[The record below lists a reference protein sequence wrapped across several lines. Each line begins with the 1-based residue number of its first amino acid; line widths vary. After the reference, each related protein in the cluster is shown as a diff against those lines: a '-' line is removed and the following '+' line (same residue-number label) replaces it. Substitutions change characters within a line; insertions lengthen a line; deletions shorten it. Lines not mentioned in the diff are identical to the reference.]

1 MNDHHGESATEGN
14 MTAVE
19 AVSAVLRSRV
29 PAGESPLIARF
40 TELYLAKASPEFFEG
55 RSPEMTAALV
65 LSAFRH
71 LQHSRPDRVDVEVVR
86 PDHDVEPWDA
96 PVTVIRTNVTE
107 RPFVVDSIR
116 EYLTGRA
123 TAIERFLHPVLR
135 VVRSGDGQVVELG
148 PASAGDPRESLVHC
162 EVAEVGDAAAAR
174 EMGDDIREALEDVV
188 LSTDDFGAMVNA
200 LNETVAY
207 LEETAR
213 RLPDRGAEIAE
224 IQDFLRWL
232 RQASF
237 IFLGYEAYDA
247 RDGELVPDPSSGLG
261 VLRRQRERGYAEP
274 AIPAARVPDLH
285 DGDASSP
292 VLVLSKTEAVSVVH
306 RRVPMDYISVKKL
319 DAEGRLAGERRF
331 VGLFTSRAYAEDAER
346 IPLLRQKLRAII
358 EQAGWLP
365 ESHDYKES
373 ISIFNSMPKEELF
386 FAPAVEIGKQIDAIL
401 TRYHTQEVKVT
412 MRRDPLERGVS
423 IMVIMPKDR
432 YSGRARRAL
441 QKELVRRFE
450 GALLNYHLVMGGGDQ
465 ARLHF
470 YITATPDRLGAIAPE
485 QIEQIVRQMIR
496 TWADRLESRLLEDRP
511 ADEARRLTERWG
523 AAFSEEYQ
531 AATPPEEAVAD
542 MEVIT
547 GMEADD
553 APVALRLSNPAG
565 TDSAGERVTRLNVYL
580 RGERLVLSDFM
591 PILENLGLRVIAM
604 SPFDVKDAGEAAATI
619 YVFTVQGPDGQPL
632 DLEARRERLTE
643 AVMAV
648 RAGDACNDA
657 LNSLVLTAGM
667 PWREVDV
674 LRAYAEYAFQL
685 KAVPSRLALTNA
697 LQAYPDSARILIEI
711 FRTRFDPTSGRDL
724 EWRTRRVGELQQ
736 DFVQSLGRVAA
747 LGDDRALRRLALL
760 IDATVRT
767 NYFIHGG
774 ATPSFRSGGVPYIS
788 FKFLGELLQSL
799 VRTRLRA
806 DIWVQSARMA
816 GIHLRTGKVSRGG
829 LRHSDRPDDF
839 RTEILGLVRTQA
851 VKNAV
856 IVPAG
861 SKGGFVIRHHPA
873 DSKDLAAEV
882 EAQYRTFI
890 RGLLDLTDNL
900 VNGDAIRPD
909 GLVAF
914 DEPDPYLVVAADK
927 GTAKFSDVANSVAAE
942 YGFWLDDAFASGGS
956 NGYDHKKVG
965 ITARGAWEC
974 VRRQFREMGRDIQ
987 TEEFTVVGIGD
998 MSGDV
1003 FGNGMLLSRKIRLV
1017 AAFDHRHVFVDP
1029 DPDAETSYVER
1040 ERLFRLGRSSWADY
1054 DAALLSRGGFVVPR
1068 GIKQIDLS
1076 PEARAVLG
1084 VPDDVGDMDGETLIR
1099 TILRAPVDLLWNGGI
1114 GTYVKATLE
1123 SHTDAGDATNDAV
1136 RVDASELRCRVLG
1149 EGGNLGLTQR
1159 ARVEFALRGG
1169 RCYTDAI
1176 DNSGGVEMSDREVNL
1191 KILLK
1196 APMSEGRLDRTRRN
1210 VLLREWADAVT
1221 GKVLEHNRSQS
1232 LAVSLDELRA
1242 AEGFEDFH
1250 GFMVA
1255 LEQNRVMDR
1264 TMEALPS
1271 LEVLTDR
1278 RSAGLS
1284 LTKPELSV
1292 LLAYAKLTLKQALLA
1307 SRVLDDPAL
1316 EGYLTDYFPSEAAEV
1331 AGRSALAGHRLR
1343 REIIA
1348 TELGNDMVDLMG
1360 ASFVH
1365 RLSRDTGQS
1374 PAAVAHAWLI
1384 ARRLCG
1390 ARELRRRLAPLE
1402 GQVTAEVNYRWLLGL
1417 ARVLERTTRWV
1428 LANVQQETP
1437 ADHVIGAYLDG
1448 LRALRGNFGAV
1459 VAGDERAMFDTRVS
1473 EMKDLTGSDDLA
1485 ASLITLRFLD
1495 QLLEIL
1501 KIARDT
1507 DHAPVRVGRAY
1518 YLTSELLGLPRL
1530 RDAIIA
1536 SAGENRWDQR
1546 AAQVLLDELGRAHR
1560 RLAAAVVMA
1569 GEPDEPVE
1577 DLLERTCDRNAR
1589 ALAAFRQTVED
1600 MAADERP
1607 TLSALIIV
1615 MRELAGLHH

>member
-1 MNDHHGESATEGN
+1 

-29 PAGESPLIARF
+29 PAGESAIVARF

-55 RSPEMTAALV
+55 RSPETTAALV

-86 PDHDVEPWDA
+86 PDQDVEPWEA

-123 TAIERFLHPVLR
+123 IAIERFLHPVLR

-162 EVAEVGDAAAAR
+162 EVAEVGDAVAAR
-174 EMGDDIREALEDVV
+174 EMGEDIREALEDVV

-213 RLPDRGAEIAE
+213 RLPDRRAEIAE

-247 RDGELVPDPSSGLG
+247 RDGELVPDSSSGLG

-274 AIPAARVPDLH
+274 AIPAAGRPDLH

-331 VGLFTSRAYAEDAER
+331 VGLLTSRAYAEDAER

-365 ESHDYKES
+365 ESHDFKES

-441 QKELVRRFE
+441 QKELVRQFE

-470 YITATPDRLGAIAPE
+470 YITATPERLGAIAPE

-496 TWADRLESRLLEDRP
+496 TWADRLESSLLEDRP

-648 RAGDACNDA
+648 RSGDACNDA

-724 EWRTRRVGELQQ
+724 EWRTRRVGELQR

-1029 DPDAETSYVER
+1029 DPDAETGYVER
-1040 ERLFRLGRSSWADY
+1040 ERLFCLGRSSWADY
-1054 DAALLSRGGFVVPR
+1054 DAALLSSGGFVVPR

-1114 GTYVKATLE
+1114 GTYVKATPE

-1210 VLLREWADAVT
+1210 VLLREWAEAVT
-1221 GKVLEHNRSQS
+1221 EKVLEHNRSQS

-1292 LLAYAKLTLKQALLA
+1292 LLAYAKLTLKQALLE

-1331 AGRSALAGHRLR
+1331 AGASALAGHRLR

-1365 RLSRDTGQS
+1365 RLSRDTGQA

-1459 VAGDERAMFDTRVS
+1459 VAGDERAMFDSRVA
-1473 EMKDLTGSDDLA
+1473 EMKDLTGSDELA

-1546 AAQVLLDELGRAHR
+1546 AAQVLVDELGRAHR
-1560 RLAAAVVMA
+1560 RLAAAVIMA

-1577 DLLERTCDRNAR
+1577 DLLERTCDRNER
-1589 ALAAFRQTVED
+1589 ALSAFRQTVED

-1615 MRELAGLHH
+1615 MRELAALHH